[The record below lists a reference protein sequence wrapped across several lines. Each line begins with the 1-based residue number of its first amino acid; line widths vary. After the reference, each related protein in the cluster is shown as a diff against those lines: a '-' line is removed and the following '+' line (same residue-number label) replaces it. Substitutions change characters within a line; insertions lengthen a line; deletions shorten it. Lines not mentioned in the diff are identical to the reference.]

1 VTGCQHCNRWED
13 RDSNDAVNV
22 GERNWKQGNLAKLLQ
37 KALVHKA
44 LLS

>member
-1 VTGCQHCNRWED
+1 MGRQC
-13 RDSNDAVNV
+13 NDAENV
-22 GERNWKQGNLAKLLQ
+22 GERNWKQGKLAKLLQ